1 MFFVIS
7 LTLLINVNNVIIN
20 WTPGLE
26 WIIPGLEI
34 RSVQP
39 GMVVQDGWA

>member
-1 MFFVIS
+1 M
-7 LTLLINVNNVIIN
+7 LKLVIICLA
-20 WTPGLE
+20 PGLE

-39 GMVVQDGWA
+39 GMVVQDGRACAAWVCCIALD